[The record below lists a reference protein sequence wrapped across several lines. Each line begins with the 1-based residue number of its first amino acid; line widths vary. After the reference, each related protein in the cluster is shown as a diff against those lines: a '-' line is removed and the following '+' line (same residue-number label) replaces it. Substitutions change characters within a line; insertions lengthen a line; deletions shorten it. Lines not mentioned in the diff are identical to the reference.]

1 MIKAIFKY
9 NFFLIF
15 AIAFAIPVAI
25 ISFFFAQNINYAYIA
40 ANGIETTGY
49 VIPDSYWS
57 NLSINDVDYY
67 HVEYYFY
74 DDYGITYYG
83 KTSDAYLYYE
93 VLQLEDIGEISI
105 KYDPNTFDSIES
117 TFDLFKDG
125 TTLIFIIFLVAFGI
139 ADIIFWVISIK
150 TIKNNIAL
158 INVEKSGTEY
168 DAVVTHINTN
178 LTVNGVEKFKVYYTW
193 KNEMGQEFSGSSN
206 SKYVYYQAKNL
217 EDLKNIRIKAIG
229 NKSYILTDPDSIHI
243 DHNNPSQEQVEQN
256 IDSVPVRQ
264 EYCDYCGEKVSSS
277 DVYCPN
283 CGAKLR

>member
-1 MIKAIFKY
+1 MLLLGIVCLGVYFMIKAIFKY

-40 ANGIETTGY
+40 ANGIKTTGY

-74 DDYGITYYG
+74 DEYGITYYG

-125 TTLIFIIFLVAFGI
+125 TTFIFIIFLVAFGI

-150 TIKNNIAL
+150 TIKNNI
-158 INVEKSGTEY
+158 
-168 DAVVTHINTN
+168 
-178 LTVNGVEKFKVYYTW
+178 
-193 KNEMGQEFSGSSN
+193 
-206 SKYVYYQAKNL
+206 YVK
-217 EDLKNIRIKAIG
+217 
-229 NKSYILTDPDSIHI
+229 
-243 DHNNPSQEQVEQN
+243 
-256 IDSVPVRQ
+256 
-264 EYCDYCGEKVSSS
+264 
-277 DVYCPN
+277 
-283 CGAKLR
+283 